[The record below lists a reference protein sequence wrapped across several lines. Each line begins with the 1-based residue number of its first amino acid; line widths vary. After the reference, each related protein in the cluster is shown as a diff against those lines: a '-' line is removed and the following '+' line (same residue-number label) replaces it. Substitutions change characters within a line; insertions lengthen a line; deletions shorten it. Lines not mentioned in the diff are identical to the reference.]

1 MLKNVD
7 NLNNKTTMN
16 SKRTCLFILIIF
28 FVSSLYAQEKVVIK
42 KKEFRNTELKSGFKE
57 AWKSI
62 IEGDKYYDQGPGD
75 INLARDHYLFAHQYN
90 GYNAELNYKIG
101 ICYLLGD
108 EKRKAINYLL
118 RAYEL
123 KPVVSHEVLLL
134 IGRAYHLTEEFDKAI
149 QFYREYRSS
158 LPATEDIVS
167 ISEKIDHLI
176 IQCNHGK
183 ELVKNPK
190 RVIIQNLGEEVNSQ
204 YDEYNARFAFN
215 DTALFFTSRRP
226 VDKKSK
232 RSEPDNKYPENIFA
246 SSFVDGNFG
255 EAYPLD
261 KPFRIKGNSSLV
273 GIAPDGSSTFIYVG
287 SENGGEIQQ
296 LLYNQEKEKWK
307 KPTSLSKYI
316 GSDGMETTAA
326 LAPGGRELYFISSN
340 PELTYGGKDIF
351 VSRMNAKGKWDEP
364 RNLGSLINTKYDEEG
379 VFLTFDGET
388 MYFSSKGHSS
398 MGGFDIFKSELG
410 DDGTWGKPQNLG
422 YPVNTP
428 DDEVFYVTDSDN
440 VYGYYATIREGGY
453 GGRDIYKVIY
463 LGSEKEVS
471 TLTRDHLIAGYYF
484 PERNPFLTLPQLIS
498 IDTAL
503 ILSGQV
509 RDTIGGADTVV
520 LAALSFMDPAT
531 GEFVAK
537 TMTGP
542 DGFYRTRL
550 PAPQVYGVEINATG
564 YLYYLDILDL
574 SSLNSDEPAERNFF
588 LQKIEVGT
596 KVVLDNI
603 YFETGKSVLTV
614 DSYEALDQVVR
625 FLENNESVRLEIS
638 GHTDNTGSLRI
649 NSTLSEAR
657 ARAVV
662 NYLTDRGIAGN
673 RLEYKGYADSQPVA
687 ENNTPE
693 GREMNRRVEFKVL
706 SK

>member
-1 MLKNVD
+1 
-7 NLNNKTTMN
+7 MN
-16 SKRTCLFILIIF
+16 SKRTVLFILIIF
-28 FVSSLYAQEKVVIK
+28 FVSALYAQEKVVIK
-42 KKEFRNTELKSGFKE
+42 KNEFRNTELKTGFKE

-62 IEGDKYYDQGPGD
+62 KEGDKYYDQGPGTM
-75 INLARDHYLFAHQYN
+75 NLARDHYLFANQYN

-108 EKRKAINYLL
+108 EKRKAIDFLL

-123 KPVVSHEVLLL
+123 KPAVSHEVLLL
-134 IGRAYHLTEEFDKAI
+134 LGRAYHLNEEFDKAI

-158 LPATEDIVS
+158 LPAGEDIVP
-167 ISEKIDHLI
+167 ISNKIDHLI
-176 IQCNHGK
+176 IQCNHGQ

-190 RVIIQNLGEEVNSQ
+190 RVIIKNLGEAVNSQ
-204 YDEYNARFAFN
+204 YDEYNARFAYD

-226 VDKKSK
+226 IDKKSK
-232 RSEPDNKYPENIFA
+232 RSKLDNKYHENIFM
-246 SSFVDGNFG
+246 SPITDGEFE
-255 EAYPLD
+255 EAYPLE
-261 KPFRIKGNSSLV
+261 KPFRMRGNNSLV
-273 GIAPDGSSTFIYVG
+273 GVAPDGTSAFIYVG
-287 SENGGEIQQ
+287 DEKGGDIQQ
-296 LLYNQEKEKWK
+296 LMYNEEKEKWK
-307 KPTSLSKYI
+307 RPKSLSKYI
-316 GSDGMETTAA
+316 GSEGMETTTAMV
-326 LAPGGRELYFISSN
+326 PGGKVLYFISSN
-340 PELTYGGKDIF
+340 PDLTYGGKDIY
-351 VSRMNAKGKWDEP
+351 VSRMNAKGKWGEP
-364 RNLGSLINTKYDEEG
+364 RNVGSLLNSKYDEEG
-379 VFLTFDGET
+379 VFLTGDGKT
-388 MYFSSKGHSS
+388 MYFASKGHNS
-398 MGGFDIFKSELG
+398 MGGYDIFKSKLG
-410 DDGTWGKPQNLG
+410 EDGTWGKPENLG

-428 DDEVFYVTDSDN
+428 DDEVFYGTDSEM
-440 VYGYYATIREGGY
+440 VYGYYAATREGGF
-453 GGRDIYKVIY
+453 GGKDIYKVIY
-463 LGSEKEVS
+463 LGSEKELI
-471 TLTRDHLIAGYYF
+471 TLTKDRLIAGVDF
-484 PERNPFLTLPQLIS
+484 PERDPFLTLPDLLT

-503 ILSGQV
+503 ILTGQV

-520 LAALSFMDPAT
+520 LATLSFMDPAS

-542 DGFYRTRL
+542 DGNFRTRL
-550 PAPQVYGVEINATG
+550 PSPKVYGVEINATG

-574 SSLNSDEPAERNFF
+574 SSINPDEPVERNFY
-588 LQKIEVGT
+588 LQKIVVGT

-649 NSTLSEAR
+649 NTTLSEAR

-662 NYLTDRGIAGN
+662 DYLTGRGIARD

-687 ENNTPE
+687 ENDTPE